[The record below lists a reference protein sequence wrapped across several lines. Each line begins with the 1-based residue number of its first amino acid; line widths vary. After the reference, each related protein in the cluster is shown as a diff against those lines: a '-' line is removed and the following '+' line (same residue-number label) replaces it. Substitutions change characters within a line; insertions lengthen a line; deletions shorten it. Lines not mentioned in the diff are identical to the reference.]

1 MMLED
6 EYVSLDIFKMI
17 QASIVEENVK
27 VCNAFNEHE
36 YEGEWLHIGRL
47 LSSMEANTSW
57 SKEYTRIFLKKVYKY
72 FLQGGYL

>member
-36 YEGEWLHIGRL
+36 YEGEW
-47 LSSMEANTSW
+47 
-57 SKEYTRIFLKKVYKY
+57 
-72 FLQGGYL
+72 